1 MPEIKQYFVVT
12 GYPVVSQ
19 MIGFARLVG
28 VGKTGAQA
36 AGDLGLAGAEV
47 LRHPWSARLS
57 GQPPSLGQRFTDKP
71 VQFVVQTS
79 QPYEQLQIMVD
90 KLLES
95 ARQYPGMVNLDSDLK
110 LNKPQLKI
118 DLDRDKVASM
128 GLEVDT
134 VGRTLGP
141 LGGRQVTRFKRN
153 GKQYDVIVQV
163 ADLDRRNPDDVASIY
178 VRNPEGVMVPMNN
191 IIRLTEEVAPKELNH
206 FNKLRS
212 ATLTATIAPGY
223 VGRRAFL
230 PGRCRAA
237 GAAGRPRSTTPAS
250 RASSR
255 RAPAALLH
263 LRARSPSSTWCS
275 RPSSRASSIR

>member
-1 MPEIKQYFVVT
+1 
-12 GYPVVSQ
+12 
-19 MIGFARLVG
+19 
-28 VGKTGAQA
+28 
-36 AGDLGLAGAEV
+36 
-47 LRHPWSARLS
+47 
-57 GQPPSLGQRFTDKP
+57 
-71 VQFVVQTS
+71 
-79 QPYEQLQIMVD
+79 
-90 KLLES
+90 
-95 ARQYPGMVNLDSDLK
+95 MVNLDSDLK

-118 DLDRDKVASM
+118 DLDRDKVSSM

-134 VGRTLGP
+134 VGRTLETL

-212 ATLTATIAPGY
+212 ATLTATIAPGLH

-237 GAAGRPRSTTPAS
+237 GAAGHGPDRLRRPVA
-250 RASSR
+250 
-255 RAPAALLH
+255 
-263 LRARSPSSTWCS
+263 
-275 RPSSRASSIR
+275 IRN